1 MSSSHQPARR
11 GQQQLDARFSPDGGG
26 VGRFAFSLFFYFV
39 CVYAAL
45 YNARWVVPWNKR
57 ATNNQVDGW
66 DGGLHHRPR
75 RRQSFSE
82 LLLFFFL
89 YSVVDVAPGR
99 PRRAD
104 DNLFPILLIFFQ
116 KSVRPSVCSRL
127 FFTALGIER
136 AHPHPSLS
144 LPRIL
149 TVFHCSHHSSAFAVV
164 KLITLSTIRLE
175 SRDFSLLLSHWLL
188 VVCRRIP
195 LLYTVIFYF
204 YFGNLHYLRFFK
216 KIKTFNIFPI
226 RKGNLSRSDRSI
238 PITIKS
244 KNSPIEKKRR
254 REQKTRKSFR

>member
-1 MSSSHQPARR
+1 MTFIASI
-11 GQQQLDARFSPDGGG
+11 F
-26 VGRFAFSLFFYFV
+26 
-39 CVYAAL
+39 C
-45 YNARWVVPWNKR
+45 
-57 ATNNQVDGW
+57 ATW
-66 DGGLHHRPR
+66 
-75 RRQSFSE
+75 
-82 LLLFFFL
+82 
-89 YSVVDVAPGR
+89 
-99 PRRAD
+99 
-104 DNLFPILLIFFQ
+104 LLIFFL
-116 KSVRPSVCSRL
+116 KVRPSVCSRL

-144 LPRIL
+144 LPCIL